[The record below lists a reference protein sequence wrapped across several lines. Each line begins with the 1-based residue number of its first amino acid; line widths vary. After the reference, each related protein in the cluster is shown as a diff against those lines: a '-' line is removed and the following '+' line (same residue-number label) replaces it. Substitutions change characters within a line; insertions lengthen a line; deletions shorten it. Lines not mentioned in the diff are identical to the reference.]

1 MLDETLKEVAKL
13 ENKHL
18 VEIKSLSNPPEPVKI
33 VLGGVVILNQ
43 DKIKEIKMMPD
54 PDPKAYGKKIEDYF
68 STAKLYLLDN
78 PRQLLELLKGYDRE
92 NINPAFITKLE

>member
-1 MLDETLKEVAKL
+1 
-13 ENKHL
+13 
-18 VEIKSLSNPPEPVKI
+18 
-33 VLGGVVILNQ
+33 
-43 DKIKEIKMMPD
+43 MMTD

-78 PRQLLELLKGYDRE
+78 PRQLLDILKGYDRE